1 MRACQATA
9 VTAASGR
16 KGKVEGCL
24 PPRRSMP
31 PEVSS
36 GGSLRQWMCRAHN
49 VVNRSL
55 DKPAFNCA
63 LVDARWGAL
72 DCGEELA
79 CDLSLG
85 KPRRR

>member
-1 MRACQATA
+1 
-9 VTAASGR
+9 
-16 KGKVEGCL
+16 
-24 PPRRSMP
+24 MP

-36 GGSLRQWMCRAHN
+36 GATLRQWMCRAHN

-63 LVDARWGAL
+63 YVDARWGAL

-85 KPRRR
+85 RLRR

>member
-1 MRACQATA
+1 
-9 VTAASGR
+9 
-16 KGKVEGCL
+16 
-24 PPRRSMP
+24 MP

-36 GGSLRQWMCRAHN
+36 GAALRQWMCRAHN

-63 LVDARWGAL
+63 YVDARWGAL

-85 KPRRR
+85 QPRR